1 MKNIFSKSYWNKP
14 DCLSE
19 EDRKAIADKYET
31 LFKDIIE
38 KYPEHVPTPEEI
50 ELENSKKNYKFHNGE
65 IYALKDGAHIW
76 VIPLQYTL
84 CYHREDRLNPM
95 YVQVNSWAWDN
106 SCVFCHRV
114 EKNMF
119 GMLSWDKCELEVA
132 FDSLDLSKIYKEEEM
147 VNVLPYIDYV
157 YNDHNNKDIKE
168 DEEVNKEHSENQ
180 VE

>member
-1 MKNIFSKSYWNKP
+1 MKNIFSKSYWSKP

-19 EDRKAIADKYET
+19 EDRKVIADKYET
-31 LFKDIIE
+31 LFKDITE

-50 ELENSKKNYKFHNGE
+50 ELENSKKKYKFHVGD
-65 IYALKDGAHIW
+65 IYALKDGAYIW

-84 CYHREDRLNPM
+84 SYHKEDRLEPM

-114 EKNMF
+114 EKNLF

-132 FDSLDLSKIYKEEEM
+132 FESLDLSKVYTEKEM
-147 VNVLPYIDYV
+147 VNPFPWIDYV
-157 YNDHNNKDIKE
+157 YNDNKNIKE
-168 DEEVNKEHSENQ
+168 DEETNKEHSENQ

>member
-19 EDRKAIADKYET
+19 EDRKVIADKYET

-50 ELENSKKNYKFHNGE
+50 ELEKLKKNYKFHNGE

-157 YNDHNNKDIKE
+157 YNDNKNIKE
-168 DEEVNKEHSENQ
+168 DEETNKEHSENQ

>member
-1 MKNIFSKSYWNKP
+1 
-14 DCLSE
+14 
-19 EDRKAIADKYET
+19 
-31 LFKDIIE
+31 
-38 KYPEHVPTPEEI
+38 
-50 ELENSKKNYKFHNGE
+50 
-65 IYALKDGAHIW
+65 
-76 VIPLQYTL
+76 
-84 CYHREDRLNPM
+84 M

-114 EKNMF
+114 EKNLF
-119 GMLSWDKCELEVA
+119 GMLSWNKCELEVA

>member
-31 LFKDIIE
+31 LFKDITE

-50 ELENSKKNYKFHNGE
+50 ELEKLKKKYKFHVGD
-65 IYALKDGAHIW
+65 IYALKDGAYIW
-76 VIPLQYTL
+76 IIPLQYTL
-84 CYHREDRLNPM
+84 SYHKEDRLEPM

-114 EKNMF
+114 EKNLF

-132 FDSLDLSKIYKEEEM
+132 FESLDLSKVYTEKEM
-147 VNVLPYIDYV
+147 VNPFPWIDYV
-157 YNDHNNKDIKE
+157 YNDNKNIKE
-168 DEEVNKEHSENQ
+168 NEEINKEHSENE

>member
-19 EDRKAIADKYET
+19 EDRKAISDKYET
-31 LFKDIIE
+31 LFKDITE

-50 ELENSKKNYKFHNGE
+50 ELEKLKNKYKFHVGD
-65 IYALKDGAHIW
+65 IYALKDGAYIW

-84 CYHREDRLNPM
+84 SYHKEDRLEPM
-95 YVQVNSWAWDN
+95 YVQVNSWAWNN

-114 EKNMF
+114 EKNLF

-132 FDSLDLSKIYKEEEM
+132 FESLDLSKVYREKEM
-147 VNVLPYIDYV
+147 VNPFPWIDYV
-157 YNDHNNKDIKE
+157 YNNDNKDKE
-168 DEEVNKEHSENQ
+168 DEEINKEHSENE